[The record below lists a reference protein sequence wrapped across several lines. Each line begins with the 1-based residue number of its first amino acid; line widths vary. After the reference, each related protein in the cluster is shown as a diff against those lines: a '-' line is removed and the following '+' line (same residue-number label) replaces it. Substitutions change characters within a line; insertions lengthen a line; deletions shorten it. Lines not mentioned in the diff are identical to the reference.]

1 MDMLLLIIQILLG
14 IAFALSGIAKFAA
27 KQMSDE
33 FVRYGYSSGFRKLT
47 GALEILGAA
56 AIIAGIWINSPDLSL
71 YAAILL
77 IIIMLGAIYTH
88 VFKVRDSLGKSA
100 APLVLLILSIVV
112 LLDRLNIV

>member
-14 IAFALSGIAKFAA
+14 IAFTLSGIAKFAA
-27 KQMSDE
+27 KQMADE

-47 GALEILGAA
+47 GALEILSAA
-56 AIIAGIWINSPDLSL
+56 GMIAGIWVTSPDLSL

-77 IIIMLGAIYTH
+77 VVIMLGAIYTH
-88 VFKVRDSLGKSA
+88 VFKVKDSLSKSA

-112 LLDRLNIV
+112 LFDRLNII